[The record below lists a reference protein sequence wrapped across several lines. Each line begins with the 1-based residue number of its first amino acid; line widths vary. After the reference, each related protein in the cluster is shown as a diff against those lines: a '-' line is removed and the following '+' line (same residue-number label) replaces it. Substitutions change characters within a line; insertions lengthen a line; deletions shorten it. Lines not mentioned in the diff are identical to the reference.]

1 MMYTSNLNNK
11 SNVGN
16 YLKIDSENFLDEYRI
31 LKQQQKD
38 FLLKIN
44 MSAKLKREIFGFT
57 DLK

>member
-1 MMYTSNLNNK
+1 MYTSNINNK

-16 YLKIDSENFLDEYRI
+16 YLKIDSENFLDEYRM